1 MNFIGNLM
9 ILYIVQII
17 QLKNNIRRNTRIK
30 KKFNIEKLIFYI
42 NYIL

>member
-30 KKFNIEKLIFYI
+30 KKI
-42 NYIL
+42 